1 MIGDAAF
8 AVRTVAEIIIV
19 ISLLLSLLFL
29 WVAKSLLDRVIALEV
44 IAAVTVAGAAMLAI
58 TDGDPAMLD
67 VALAVA
73 LVSFTGTVA
82 FASFVERRRPD
93 D

>member
-1 MIGDAAF
+1 MIEDAATTI
-8 AVRTVAEIIIV
+8 RLIAEIIIV
-19 ISLLLSLLFL
+19 ASLLLSLLFL

-67 VALAVA
+67 VALVVA
-73 LVSFTGTVA
+73 LVAFTGTVA
-82 FASFVERRRPD
+82 FASFIERRRPD

>member
-1 MIGDAAF
+1 MTALTDALLIAVEVVIVLALLASVAF
-8 AVRTVAEIIIV
+8 
-19 ISLLLSLLFL
+19 LLK
-29 WVAKSLLDRVIALEV
+29 AKSLLDRVIALEV
-44 IAAVTVAGAAMLAI
+44 IAAVTVAGAALMALEN
-58 TDGDPAMLD
+58 DDPTMLD

-73 LVSFTGTVA
+73 LVAFCGTVA